1 MSERANS
8 KKMREASPT
17 PLGTDLYHDYLQ
29 QSARQQQQRK
39 QGGGGD
45 GGGPAPDEPDNV
57 GSQMY
62 HEHIQREGRLEE
74 QRRRERQGG
83 DGAGANTFYQ
93 HPNVPIVPRPQPPRD
108 EYHEY
113 LYQSTQQQ

>member
-1 MSERANS
+1 MSERANT
-8 KKMREASPT
+8 KKMRDASPT
-17 PLGTDLYHDYLQ
+17 PPGTDLYHDHLK
-29 QSARQQQQRK
+29 QSAREQQQQ
-39 QGGGGD
+39 QQQGD
-45 GGGPAPDEPDNV
+45 GDDGGNPAPDEPDKV

-83 DGAGANTFYQ
+83 SGANTFYQ
-93 HPNVPIVPRPQPPRD
+93 QPNVPIAPPPQPPRD